1 MKKITLATMLMA
13 FLLSSA
19 GTCTS
24 QEGPNPEGTGCFSN
38 APLENI
44 AWAKD
49 RLQIFQ
55 RPKSGPLQVS
65 IYTYREENFLVFTNP
80 SVSSPMSHIFDCSG
94 ANIGQRGINYNVF
107 MDSAK
112 EIALLLEGSY

>member
-44 AWAKD
+44 AWA
-49 RLQIFQ
+49 
-55 RPKSGPLQVS
+55 KSGPLQVS